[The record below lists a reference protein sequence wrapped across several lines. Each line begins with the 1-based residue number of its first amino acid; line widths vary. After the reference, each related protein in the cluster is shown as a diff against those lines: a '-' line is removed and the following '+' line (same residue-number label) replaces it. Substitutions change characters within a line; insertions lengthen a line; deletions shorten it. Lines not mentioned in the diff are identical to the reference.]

1 MSWFRPYTHKC
12 IANRAGFGV
21 VDLLIAVTITAS
33 AVATTAGL
41 FQGSHRFLID
51 QQQQIEAT
59 QNARAALDA
68 MVRDLRLSGACLPVT
83 GDFMCIDASTS
94 TVNGNSE
101 DQIWTRTGLV
111 RPNLSCVTSATTT
124 STPAVGSSVVVQS
137 VDGFGVGMRAYIRG
151 NANTG
156 EYFDVTS
163 VTTGTNTLGRSVNLS
178 TTYAIGSGVYAIDE
192 RHYFI
197 QHQTNHKGADT
208 PILMQQVGAQTAQAF
223 ATGIEA
229 LDFQYELNRNCTPCD
244 VTPMPASDNEW
255 RLVKQLYVSVTA
267 RSDSVSP
274 MNGQFYRRTITV
286 GVKPRNLVP

>member
-1 MSWFRPYTHKC
+1 MSWFRLYTHKC
-12 IANRAGFGV
+12 IANPAGFGV

-33 AVATTAGL
+33 AVAATAGL
-41 FQGSHRFLID
+41 FQGSRRFLID
-51 QQQQIEAT
+51 QQQQVEAT
-59 QNARAALDA
+59 QNARASLDA

-83 GDFMCIDASTS
+83 GDFMCIDAIAA

-124 STPAVGSSVVVQS
+124 STPAAGSTVVVQS
-137 VDGFGVGMRAYIRG
+137 ADGFAVGMRAYIRS

-163 VTTGTNTLGRSVNLS
+163 VNTSTNTLGRSVNFT
-178 TTYAIGSGVYAIDE
+178 TTYAIGSGVYAMDE

-197 QHQTNHKGADT
+197 QHQTNHSGADT
-208 PILMQQVGAQTAQAF
+208 PVLMLQVGAQTAQSF

-229 LDFQYELNRNCTPCD
+229 LDFQYELNRNCPPCD
-244 VTPMPASDNEW
+244 VTALPADDNEW
-255 RLVKQLYVSVTA
+255 RLVKELFVSVTA